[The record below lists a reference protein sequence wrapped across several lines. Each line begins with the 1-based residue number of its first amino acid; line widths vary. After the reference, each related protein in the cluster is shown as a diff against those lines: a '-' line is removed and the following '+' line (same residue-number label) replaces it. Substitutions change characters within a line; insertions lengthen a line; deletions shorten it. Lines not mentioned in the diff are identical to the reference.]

1 MRSKFWNL
9 SLNNLLAGLM
19 NIKDFFP
26 ETLTDDQIGTV
37 SSLESFLQS
46 EINCFLLKGYAGT
59 GKTFLMQ
66 GLVNYFKA
74 IGRSFSLMAPTGRA
88 AMIIGY
94 KTKNEAFTIHK
105 RIYYTGALIDD
116 EHTFKFK
123 YGLNNNQDSV
133 DTVYIVDESSMISDH
148 FNEDEFFIFGSGYLL
163 KDLFSY
169 VNFPYRPNAKIIFVG
184 DNAQLPPVGMSFSPA
199 LDKQY
204 LKKNYNCDAQDF
216 EMKEVVR
223 QKNESGI
230 LACAKELRIGL
241 EENVFNKFSIL
252 PSKGVQLCPADTFES
267 SYFECTKNQVS
278 EDTVVITHSNKQA
291 HDYNTL
297 IRSRFF
303 PNQFDIQPNDL
314 LINTKNNYN
323 YAIELY
329 NGQFMKVV
337 EAAPSPEAPRTI
349 RFYKK
354 GGEIAEVTFDFRE
367 VLVSVVSVSGVQQL
381 VNCLIIDNFLNSNFA
396 RLTQNEQQ
404 ALYVDFK
411 NRNPNLKPGSPEFI
425 TAIKNDKYF
434 NALQVKYGYAITCH
448 KAQGGEWMNAFVDLH
463 VYMRTLSKG
472 FFRWAYTGVTRAKE
486 CLFAVNV
493 QNYSPITE
501 YILFPVNKTT
511 NTYPDQYYIPGH
523 LYNREV
529 DRTFS
534 APVQKVKYIEITE
547 KLQGQDIQI
556 DIQHLQWVERYT
568 FSRDG
573 KEVTMDFNYGA
584 NGFTGGNRVIRSNDD
599 EFSQMIAKKV
609 NEALLFKLD
618 YHPPTKYQAELYEYL
633 LEETEEAN
641 TPITNIVNGSWFDRF
656 YLQTDGKFA
665 FLDCWYDK
673 SGIYTALK
681 PSSSLGSEDHKLLNL
696 IQRLS

>member
-1 MRSKFWNL
+1 M
-9 SLNNLLAGLM
+9 SLLKHFTG
-19 NIKDFFP
+19 
-26 ETLTDDQIGTV
+26 TLTDDQSTAINKIEEF
-37 SSLESFLQS
+37 LESDS
-46 EINCFLLKGYAGT
+46 NCFLLKGYAGT

-66 GLVNYFKA
+66 GLVTYLNSIK
-74 IGRSFSLMAPTGRA
+74 RSFSLMAPTGRA

-94 KTKNEAFTIHK
+94 KAKSDASTIHK

-116 EHTFKFK
+116 DHTFKFK
-123 YGLNNNQDSV
+123 FRLNINEDSV
-133 DTVYIVDESSMISDH
+133 DTVYIIDESSMISDY

-169 VNFPYRPNAKIIFVG
+169 VDFPYRPKAKIIFVG

-199 LDKQY
+199 LDKEY
-204 LKKNYNCDAQDF
+204 LKTKYNCDNQDF

-230 LACAKELRIGL
+230 LAFAKELRIGL
-241 EENVFNKFSIL
+241 EENTFNKFNIL
-252 PSKGVQLCPADTFES
+252 PSKDVRLCPADTFES
-267 SYFECTKNQVS
+267 SYLETTKNQIS

-329 NGQFMKVV
+329 NGQFMKVIQ
-337 EAAPSPEAPRTI
+337 AAPSPEAPRTI

-354 GGEIAEVTFDFRE
+354 GGEKAEVTFDFRE
-367 VLVSVVSVSGVQQL
+367 VLVSVISVSGVQQM

-448 KAQGGEWMNAFVDLH
+448 KAQGGEWINAFVDLH

-472 FFRWAYTGVTRAKE
+472 FFRWAYTGVTRARE
-486 CLFAVNV
+486 CLFAINA

-501 YILFPVNKTT
+501 YVLFPINRTA
-511 NTYPDQYYIPGH
+511 NTYPDQYYIPED
-523 LYNREV
+523 LYNLDV
-529 DRTFS
+529 DMPFS
-534 APVQKVKYIEITE
+534 TPVQKVKYIEISE
-547 KLQGQDIQI
+547 RLKNQDIQI
-556 DIQHLQWVERYT
+556 SIQHLQWVERYT

-573 KEVTMDFNYGA
+573 MEATIDLTYGSK
-584 NGFTGGNRVIRSNDD
+584 GFTGGLKIVRSNDD
-599 EFSQMIAKKV
+599 DFSQMVVRKV
-609 NEALLFKLD
+609 SEPLVYEID
-618 YHPPTKYQAELYEYL
+618 YKPRTKYQAELYEYL
-633 LEETEEAN
+633 KEETEEAN
-641 TPITNIVNGSWFDRF
+641 TPITNIVNGNWFDRY

-665 FLDCWYDK
+665 FLDCCYDK
-673 SGIYTALK
+673 NGIYTAFR
-681 PSSSLGSEDHKLLNL
+681 PSSSLGHDDQRLVNL

>member
-1 MRSKFWNL
+1 M
-9 SLNNLLAGLM
+9 SLLKHFTG
-19 NIKDFFP
+19 
-26 ETLTDDQIGTV
+26 TLTDDQSTAINKIEEF
-37 SSLESFLQS
+37 LESDS
-46 EINCFLLKGYAGT
+46 NCFLLKGYAGT

-66 GLVNYFKA
+66 GLVTYLNSIK
-74 IGRSFSLMAPTGRA
+74 RSFSLMAPTGRA

-94 KTKNEAFTIHK
+94 KAKSDASTIHK

-116 EHTFKFK
+116 DHTFKFK
-123 YGLNNNQDSV
+123 FRLNINEDSV
-133 DTVYIVDESSMISDH
+133 DTVYIIDESSMISDY

-169 VNFPYRPNAKIIFVG
+169 VDFPYRPKAKIIFVG

-199 LDKQY
+199 LDKEY
-204 LKKNYNCDAQDF
+204 LKTKYNCDNQDF

-230 LACAKELRIGL
+230 LAFAKELRIGL
-241 EENVFNKFSIL
+241 EENTFNKFNIL
-252 PSKGVQLCPADTFES
+252 PSKDVRLCPADTFES
-267 SYFECTKNQVS
+267 SYLETTKNQIS

-329 NGQFMKVV
+329 NGQFMKVIQ
-337 EAAPSPEAPRTI
+337 AAPSPEAPRTI

-354 GGEIAEVTFDFRE
+354 GGEKAEVTFDFRE
-367 VLVSVVSVSGVQQL
+367 VLVSVISVSGVQQM

-472 FFRWAYTGVTRAKE
+472 FFRWAYTGVTRARE
-486 CLFAVNV
+486 CLFAINA

-501 YILFPVNKTT
+501 YVLFPINRTA
-511 NTYPDQYYIPGH
+511 NTYPDQYYIPED
-523 LYNREV
+523 LYNLDV
-529 DRTFS
+529 DMPFS
-534 APVQKVKYIEITE
+534 TPVQKVKYIEISE
-547 KLQGQDIQI
+547 RLKNQDIQI
-556 DIQHLQWVERYT
+556 SIQHLQWVERYT

-573 KEVTMDFNYGA
+573 MEATIDLTYGSK
-584 NGFTGGNRVIRSNDD
+584 GFTGGLKIVRSNDD
-599 EFSQMIAKKV
+599 DFSQMVVRKV
-609 NEALLFKLD
+609 SEPLVYEID
-618 YHPPTKYQAELYEYL
+618 YKPRTKYQAELYEYL
-633 LEETEEAN
+633 KEETEEAN
-641 TPITNIVNGSWFDRF
+641 TPITNIVNGNWFDRY

-665 FLDCWYDK
+665 FLDCCYDK
-673 SGIYTALK
+673 NGIYTAFR
-681 PSSSLGSEDHKLLNL
+681 PSSSLGPDDQRLVNL

>member
-1 MRSKFWNL
+1 M
-9 SLNNLLAGLM
+9 SLQ
-19 NIKDFFP
+19 DFFP
-26 ETLTDDQIGTV
+26 KTLTEDQIGAV
-37 SSLESFLQS
+37 NRLGSFLRS
-46 EINCFLLKGYAGT
+46 DINCFQLKGYAGT

-66 GLVNYFKA
+66 GLVNYLTS
-74 IGRSFSLMAPTGRA
+74 IRRTFSLMAPTGRA

-94 KTKNEAFTIHK
+94 KANTEAFTIHK

-116 EHTFKFK
+116 DHTFKFR

-133 DTVYIVDESSMISDH
+133 DAVYIVDESSMISDH

-163 KDLFSY
+163 KDLFSF
-169 VNFPYRPNAKIIFVG
+169 VDLPYRPKAKIIFVG

-199 LDKQY
+199 LDKEY
-204 LKKNYNCDAQDF
+204 LKTKYNCDVLDF

-230 LACAKELRIGL
+230 LAFSKELRLSL
-241 EENVFNKFSIL
+241 EENTFNKFNIT
-252 PSKGVQLCPADTFES
+252 PGEDIHLCPYDDFENN
-267 SYFECTKNQVS
+267 YFNITKKQVS
-278 EDTVVITHSNKQA
+278 EDTVIITHSNRQA

-297 IRSRFF
+297 IRSKLF
-303 PNQFDIQPNDL
+303 PNQLDIQPSDL

-323 YAIELY
+323 YTIELY
-329 NGQFMKVV
+329 NGQFLQVIQS
-337 EAAPSPEAPRTI
+337 APLPEAPRTI

-354 GGEIAEVTFDFRE
+354 GGEKAEVTFSFRE
-367 VLVSVVSVSGVQQL
+367 VLVSVVSVSGVQQI
-381 VNCLIIDNFLNSNFA
+381 VNCLIIDNFLKSNFA
-396 RLTQNEQQ
+396 RLTQDEQQ

-411 NRNPNLKPGSPEFI
+411 NRNPNLKPGTPDFI

-448 KAQGGEWMNAFVDLH
+448 KAQGGEWKNAFVDLH

-472 FFRWAYTGVTRAKE
+472 FFRWAYTGVTRAKD

-501 YILFPVNKTT
+501 YVLFPINRTT
-511 NTYPDQYYIPGH
+511 NTYPDQYYVPEH

-529 DRTFS
+529 DRTFIT
-534 APVQKVKYIEITE
+534 PFQKIKYIEIIE
-547 KLQGQDIQI
+547 KLQGQENQI
-556 DIQHLQWVERYT
+556 IIQHLQYVDRYT

-573 KEVTMDFNYGA
+573 KEATIDFNYGA
-584 NGFTGGNRVIRSNDD
+584 NGFTGACRIIRANDD
-599 EFSQMIAKKV
+599 EFSQMIIRKV
-609 NEALLFKLD
+609 NEPLI
-618 YHPPTKYQAELYEYL
+618 YEIEYNPPTQYQSELFQFLKEV
-633 LEETEEAN
+633 TAEAN
-641 TPITNIVNGSWFDRF
+641 TPITNIVNGNWFDRY

-665 FLDCWYDK
+665 FLDCVYDK
-673 SGIYTALK
+673 NGIYTSLK
-681 PSSSLGSEDHKLLNL
+681 PSSSLGSDDHKLLNL

>member
-1 MRSKFWNL
+1 M
-9 SLNNLLAGLM
+9 SLLKHFTG
-19 NIKDFFP
+19 
-26 ETLTDDQIGTV
+26 TLTDDQSTAINKIEEF
-37 SSLESFLQS
+37 LESDS
-46 EINCFLLKGYAGT
+46 NCFLLKGYAGT

-66 GLVNYFKA
+66 GLVTYLNSIK
-74 IGRSFSLMAPTGRA
+74 RSFSLMAPTGRA

-94 KTKNEAFTIHK
+94 KAKSDASTIHK

-116 EHTFKFK
+116 DHTFKFK
-123 YGLNNNQDSV
+123 FRLNINEDSV
-133 DTVYIVDESSMISDH
+133 DTVYIIDESSMISDY

-169 VNFPYRPNAKIIFVG
+169 VDFPYRPKAKIIFVG

-199 LDKQY
+199 LDQEY
-204 LKKNYNCDAQDF
+204 LETKYNCDTHEF

-230 LACAKELRIGL
+230 LAFAKELRIGL
-241 EENVFNKFSIL
+241 EENTFNKFNIL
-252 PSKGVQLCPADTFES
+252 PSKDVRLCPADTFES
-267 SYFECTKNQVS
+267 SYFETTKNQIS

-329 NGQFMKVV
+329 NGQFMKVIQ
-337 EAAPSPEAPRTI
+337 AAPAPEAPRTI

-354 GGEIAEVTFDFRE
+354 GGEKAEVTFDFRE
-367 VLVSVVSVSGVQQL
+367 VLVSVISVSGVQQM

-448 KAQGGEWMNAFVDLH
+448 KAQGGEWINAFVDLH

-472 FFRWAYTGVTRAKE
+472 FFRWAYTGVTRARE
-486 CLFAVNV
+486 CLFAINA

-501 YILFPVNKTT
+501 YVLFPINRTA
-511 NTYPDQYYIPGH
+511 NTYPDQYYIPED
-523 LYNREV
+523 LYNLDV
-529 DRTFS
+529 DRPFS
-534 APVQKVKYIEITE
+534 TPVQKVKYIEISE
-547 KLQGQDIQI
+547 RLKNQDIQI
-556 DIQHLQWVERYT
+556 SIQHLQWVERYT

-573 KEVTMDFNYGA
+573 MEATIDLTYGSK
-584 NGFTGGNRVIRSNDD
+584 GFTGGLKIVRSNDD
-599 EFSQMIAKKV
+599 EFSQMVVRKV
-609 NEALLFKLD
+609 SEPLVYEID
-618 YHPPTKYQAELYEYL
+618 YKPRTKYQAELYEYL
-633 LEETEEAN
+633 KEETEEAN
-641 TPITNIVNGSWFDRF
+641 TPITNIVNGNWFDRY

-665 FLDCWYDK
+665 FLDCCYDK
-673 SGIYTALK
+673 NGIYTAFR
-681 PSSSLGSEDHKLLNL
+681 PSSSLGPDDQRLVNL